1 MNSQWEDVSSL
12 WLDSALVHVRC
23 LSRKFVTSML
33 TEEYMARPE
42 RNLQNHRDL
51 VNTKRKLV
59 NCGSRWSLN
68 NEILSERRKLPTLG
82 RLKAKKRH
90 HSQVDRSTPRL

>member
-1 MNSQWEDVSSL
+1 MIILKGEKYLLTIPGFVNSQWEDVSSL

-51 VNTKRKLV
+51 VNTKRKLFV
-59 NCGSRWSLN
+59 A
-68 NEILSERRKLPTLG
+68 
-82 RLKAKKRH
+82 AK
-90 HSQVDRSTPRL
+90 V